1 MDYLTLPGYLTL
13 PSNHHSGADGS
24 DNSASS
30 RVSRRAT
37 ASQGEAL
44 TGGFSVINT
53 GP

>member
-1 MDYLTLPGYLTL
+1 MDYLTLP
-13 PSNHHSGADGS
+13 SNQDSGADGS
-24 DNSASS
+24 IYAASS